1 MDERLLN
8 RVFNESA
15 ASDQA
20 QQTAKRRKQD
30 NENIQKAGESVDG
43 DISAPMGASNAIR
56 RILAAQKEKD
66 WFR

>member
-8 RVFNESA
+8 RVFNEAA

-20 QQTAKRRKQD
+20 QQAANRRKQNND
-30 NENIQKAGESVDG
+30 NGQKAAENVDG
-43 DISAPMGASNAIR
+43 DSSAPMGASDAIQ

>member
-8 RVFNESA
+8 RVFNEAA

-43 DISAPMGASNAIR
+43 DSSAPMGASNAIR